1 MILPISKN
9 FYIRQKKE
17 KPIIIQM
24 IRGVD
29 RLKIKHANNEGVTQ
43 ALDLLEQAVKESEKT
58 KSQIDLSDLNLKSL
72 FVHLEGKNKKRAN
85 LEDLI
90 LMFSNLKAS
99 CYSLYKANLD
109 GVMLDLAN
117 LEEANLEKAS
127 LKRAKLFGVFL
138 NNANLK
144 KADLSEA
151 NLIEADLIGANLKKA
166 KLYKTNLVWA
176 DLSNANLKKAN
187 LVGARLERT
196 NFSCANLKMV
206 DLTDANL
213 SNANFK
219 GADLREA
226 FIYKHGRQIIGQKLK
241 SLLIEEFNVQ
251 VDKDTKS

>member
-1 MILPISKN
+1 MLLPISKN

-17 KPIIIQM
+17 KPTIIQI
-24 IRGVD
+24 IRDVD
-29 RLKIKHANNEGVTQ
+29 RLKIKHANNEGVNE
-43 ALDLLEQAVKESEKT
+43 ALDLLERAVQKSEKT
-58 KSQIDLSDLNLKSL
+58 KSQIDLSNLNLKSL

-90 LMFSNLKAS
+90 LMFSNSKAS
-99 CYSLYKANLD
+99 RYSLYKANLG

-117 LEEANLEKAS
+117 LEDANLEEAG

-138 NNANLK
+138 NSANLK
-144 KADLSEA
+144 KTDLSEA
-151 NLIEADLIGANLKKA
+151 SLMEADLIGANLKKA

-187 LVGARLERT
+187 LLGAKLERA

-213 SNANFK
+213 TNANLK

-226 FIYKHGRQIIGQKLK
+226 FIYKHGRQVTDQKLK

-251 VDKDTKS
+251 VDKDTRF